1 MAPKSF
7 ANFEKFSKLRT
18 KLEKLLII
26 FRQGVGKDLK
36 QKNQFCANCKMHFK
50 SATVFIV
57 NYFFKVRAFK
67 FFADDMNIF

>member
-7 ANFEKFSKLRT
+7 AHFENVSKLRK

-36 QKNQFCANCKMHFK
+36 QKISVLCKLQN
-50 SATVFIV
+50 AL
-57 NYFFKVRAFK
+57 
-67 FFADDMNIF
+67 